1 MQAVRRAFAGVS
13 LPEIVLIVLAVA
25 ALVTLSVLEKSQKA
39 AEAPDSY
46 STYDTKSGGYKAF
59 YELLDREGI
68 RVERFEQRPAFLDD
82 STDTLVYAEPLSFD
96 PRQVESTKQDA
107 YDVEAWVRR
116 GGRLLYLGF
125 DDGASK
131 EKILALP
138 HSAPAGKARPIVI
151 DPALRDAGVTSV
163 GVLSSGLRWKTSGQ
177 HVLVDDGRGP
187 AILTYPFGKGTVTTI
202 VDQTAFDD
210 ENLAI
215 GDRARLALALAAP
228 GRDRG
233 IVAFD
238 ETIHGYYTPEHWWQI
253 VPRPFAIA
261 LGIALV
267 ALLVALAGAMLRLG
281 PPIVPRARDDRTSSD
296 FIDALSTLLERGHA
310 SGMALDEA
318 VASATRSIGRGVG
331 AGDDAT
337 PAQVAERIESAQGR
351 ADFREMTYLAAS
363 GAHEPQNLVR
373 AVALAQRLRKEF
385 APHAR

>member
-1 MQAVRRAFAGVS
+1 MQAVRRASAGVS
-13 LPEIVLIVLAVA
+13 LPEMLLIVLAIA
-25 ALVTLSVLEKSQKA
+25 ALVTLSVLERTQKA

-46 STYDTKSGGYKAF
+46 STYDTTSGGYKAF
-59 YELLDREGI
+59 YELLGREGI

-96 PRQVESTKQDA
+96 PRQVASTKQDA

-125 DDGASK
+125 DDAAAK

-138 HSAPAGKARPIVI
+138 QSALKGTAQPIVI
-151 DPALRDAGVTSV
+151 DPALRDAGVTKV
-163 GVLSSGLRWKTSGQ
+163 GVFSSGRRWKMNGR
-177 HVLVDDGRGP
+177 HLLVDDGWGP
-187 AILTYPFGKGTVTTI
+187 AILTYPFGKGTVTAI
-202 VDQTAFDD
+202 IDQTVFDD

-228 GRDRG
+228 GRARG

-238 ETIHGYYTPEHWWQI
+238 ETIHGYLTPEHWWQI
-253 VPRPFAIA
+253 IPRPFAIA

-267 ALLVALAGAMLRLG
+267 ALLVALGGAMLRLG
-281 PPIVPRARDDRTSSD
+281 PPIVPRVRDDRTSSD
-296 FIDALSTLLERGHA
+296 FIDALSALLERGHA
-310 SGMALDEA
+310 SPTVLAEA
-318 VASATRSIGRGVG
+318 VTSATRSIARGVG

-337 PAQVAERIESAQGR
+337 PAQVAERIESPQGR
-351 ADFREMTYLAAS
+351 ADFREMTYLAQS
-363 GAHEPQNLVR
+363 GAYDPKNLVR

-385 APHAR
+385 APHGR

>member
-1 MQAVRRAFAGVS
+1 MQAVRRVLAGVS
-13 LPEIVLIVLAVA
+13 LPEILLIVLAIA
-25 ALVTLSVLEKSQKA
+25 ALVTLAVLEQTQNA

-46 STYDTKSGGYKAF
+46 STYDTTNGGYKAF
-59 YELLDREGI
+59 YELLEREGI
-68 RVERFEQRPAFLDD
+68 RVERFEQRPGFLDD

-96 PRQVESTKQDA
+96 PRQVASTKQDA
-107 YDVEAWVRR
+107 YDIEAWVRR

-125 DDGASK
+125 DDAAAK
-131 EKILALP
+131 ERILALP
-138 HSAPAGKARPIVI
+138 FSTPKSKPRPVVI
-151 DPALRDAGVTSV
+151 DPALRDAGVASV
-163 GVLSSGLRWKTSGQ
+163 GIFSSNLRWKTSGQ

-187 AILTYPFGKGTVTTI
+187 AILTYHFGKGTVTTI
-202 VDQTAFDD
+202 IDQTVFDD
-210 ENLAI
+210 ENLAV

-228 GRDRG
+228 GRTRG

-267 ALLVALAGAMLRLG
+267 ALLVALGGAMSRLG

-296 FIDALSTLLERGHA
+296 FIDALSALLERGHA
-310 SGMALDEA
+310 SRTVLAEA
-318 VASATRSIGRGVG
+318 VTSATRSIARGVG

-337 PAQVAERIESAQGR
+337 PAQVAERIESVQGR
-351 ADFREMTYLAAS
+351 ADFREMTYLAES
-363 GAHEPQNLVR
+363 GAYEPRNLVR

-385 APHAR
+385 APHGR